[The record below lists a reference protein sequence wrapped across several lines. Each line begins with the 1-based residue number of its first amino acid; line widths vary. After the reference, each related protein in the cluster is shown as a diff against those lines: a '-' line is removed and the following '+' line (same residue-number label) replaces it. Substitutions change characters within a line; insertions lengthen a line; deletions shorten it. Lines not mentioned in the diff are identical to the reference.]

1 MLSMLRRRCVSVSS
15 SSSSII
21 ISRNKFFG
29 PPPRPYV
36 SLKSY
41 SDDKKKKKMKPL
53 YTPRFCEGDD
63 GIMASARAVNLATH
77 RFNSMLGYCPISDFN
92 SLFSSLL
99 DIHQH
104 STILKL
110 AKKIESQTP
119 YSHYVV
125 PDIDTWLILFTCHA
139 RSGNFSSAFSLF
151 REIIETG
158 HRPST
163 SIPFWMIFSDL
174 FVSEATFIKQSSF
187 TIT

>member
-1 MLSMLRRRCVSVSS
+1 MLSMQRRRCVSVST
-15 SSSSII
+15 II
-21 ISRNKFFG
+21 PSDNKFFHP

-41 SDDKKKKKMKPL
+41 SDDKKKKKKMKPL
-53 YTPRFCEGDD
+53 HTPRFCEGDD
-63 GIMASARAVNLATH
+63 SIMASVKAVNLATN

-104 STILKL
+104 RTILKL
-110 AKKIESQTP
+110 AKKFESQP
-119 YSHYVV
+119 PDSHYVV
-125 PDIDTWLILFTCHA
+125 PDIDTCLILLTCHA

-151 REIIETG
+151 HEIIEI
-158 HRPST
+158 PLL
-163 SIPFWMIFSDL
+163 PFWMIFSDL
-174 FVSEATFIKQSSF
+174 FVSEATFTKQSSF